1 MRQAILSCFPP
12 ELRQIFQRIPVSE
25 WERMQEIRLRV
36 GRPIAVHC
44 GQAEQFLHVDG
55 TCNDRW
61 TDAVFLKREQLD
73 AIFHAACEY
82 SVYRYQRE
90 IAEGYV
96 TIQGG
101 NRIGICGTAVFRDG
115 QYVQMRNISGLNI
128 RLARQV
134 KDCAKELAA
143 KLCSQRLTSILLAG
157 TVGSGKTT
165 MLRDLCRILGQTY
178 RLCIIDSRG
187 ELAAVQ
193 NSVPQYEIGL
203 HTDVYDG
210 FPRAEGAVM
219 ALRVMA
225 PDGLV
230 CDEISTAE
238 DAAAL
243 MQVYGCGVQILATA
257 HAANE
262 QDLYRR
268 TALRTLL
275 EAGVFEYLVL
285 LRQGSV
291 QKIQRVAAC

>member
-1 MRQAILSCFPP
+1 M
-12 ELRQIFQRIPVSE
+12 
-25 WERMQEIRLRV
+25 
-36 GRPIAVHC
+36 
-44 GQAEQFLHVDG
+44 
-55 TCNDRW
+55 
-61 TDAVFLKREQLD
+61 
-73 AIFHAACEY
+73 
-82 SVYRYQRE
+82 
-90 IAEGYV
+90 
-96 TIQGG
+96 
-101 NRIGICGTAVFRDG
+101 
-115 QYVQMRNISGLNI
+115 
-128 RLARQV
+128 
-134 KDCAKELAA
+134 
-143 KLCSQRLTSILLAG
+143 TSILLAG

-275 EAGVFEYLVL
+275 EAGVFDYLVL

>member
-36 GRPIAVHC
+36 GRPIAIHR
-44 GQAEQFLHVDG
+44 GQAERFLHIDG

-262 QDLYRR
+262 QDL
-268 TALRTLL
+268 
-275 EAGVFEYLVL
+275 
-285 LRQGSV
+285 
-291 QKIQRVAAC
+291 